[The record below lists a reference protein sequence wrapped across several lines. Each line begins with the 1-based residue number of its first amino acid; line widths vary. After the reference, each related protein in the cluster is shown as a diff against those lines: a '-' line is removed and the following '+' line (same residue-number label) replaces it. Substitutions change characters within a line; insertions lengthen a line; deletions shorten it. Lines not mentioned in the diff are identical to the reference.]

1 MAQRRNSYA
10 RRAQA
15 DLREAREGA
24 RRYLAAEHE
33 REAAEAIANGTTAS
47 DRVCRARDRAAI
59 AFDALQA
66 GDSLDHFGLAAVV
79 AKKNRKSVVKTL
91 GVRWTRKQLG
101 AE

>member
-15 DLREAREGA
+15 E
-24 RRYLAAEHE
+24 
-33 REAAEAIANGTTAS
+33 
-47 DRVCRARDRAAI
+47 
-59 AFDALQA
+59 
-66 GDSLDHFGLAAVV
+66 
-79 AKKNRKSVVKTL
+79 KKNRKSVVKTL